1 MNIIVRGFSVAKRLL
16 FQKEQWIKLFPNEN
30 PALVALD
37 EARKMAE
44 TKPQIKDW
52 RVEIHETNTGTS
64 DD

>member
-1 MNIIVRGFSVAKRLL
+1 MTLNIIVRGFSVAKRLL
-16 FQKEQWIKLFPNEN
+16 FQKEKKIKLFPNDN

-52 RVEIHETNTGTS
+52 KVEIH
-64 DD
+64 DDNQS